1 MSEALLECR
10 RLSLRAGD
18 RLLVQDL
25 SIRVHTAERWV
36 LIGPNGAGK
45 SSLLAAMAGARLPQN
60 GSVLVAGR
68 PASSWGVEPLAA
80 HRALVNDRWFDPF
93 AATVIDTVLTARYR
107 FGADDGARDAA
118 KAALADMDCAGLAGR
133 DVRGLSR
140 GERQRVAIAT
150 ALAQATPILL
160 LDEPTSHQD
169 PAHQAWVL
177 RQLAAHSDRTVVA
190 VLHDINAAARF
201 ATHVLLL
208 SGAGW
213 WQAGPR
219 AEVLTPQSLSTLFG
233 ARIRVVGTGHRDVF
247 WVDEGEWTRN

>member
-1 MSEALLECR
+1 MTEPALECR
-10 RLSLRAGD
+10 QLSLRAGD
-18 RLLVQDL
+18 RLLVRDL
-25 SIRVHTAERWV
+25 SMQVMPQQRWAV
-36 LIGPNGAGK
+36 IGPNGAGK
-45 SSLLAAMAGARLPQN
+45 SSLLATLAGARSAN
-60 GSVLVAGR
+60 DGAVLVAGR
-68 PASSWGVEPLAA
+68 PLNDWSVEQMAA

-93 AATVIDTVLTARYR
+93 ASTVLETVLTARYR
-107 FGADDGARDAA
+107 FGADDGARDTAM
-118 KAALADMDCAGLAGR
+118 AALADMDCESLESR

-150 ALAQATPILL
+150 ALAQAAPILL

-177 RQLAAHSDRTVVA
+177 RQLAVRPDRTVMA

-213 WQAGPR
+213 WRAGMR
-219 AEVLTPQSLSTLFG
+219 RDVLTPDALSELFG
-233 ARIRVVGTGHRDVF
+233 ARIRVVGTDHRDVF
-247 WVDEGEWTRN
+247 WVDEDA

>member
-1 MSEALLECR
+1 MSAPLLECR
-10 RLSLRAGD
+10 RLALRAGD
-18 RLLVQDL
+18 RLLVHDL
-25 SIRVHTAERWV
+25 SVQVLPSQRWV

-45 SSLLAAMAGARLPQN
+45 SSLLAAMAGARMPQE
-60 GSVLVAGR
+60 GAVLVAGQPMTR
-68 PASSWGVEPLAA
+68 WGVEPLAA

-93 AATVIDTVLTARYR
+93 AATVVDTVLTARYR
-107 FGADDGARDAA
+107 FRRDEGARDAA
-118 KAALADMDCAGLAGR
+118 VAALARMDCAGLADR
-133 DVRGLSR
+133 DIRGLSR

-150 ALAQATPILL
+150 ALAQDTPILL

-177 RQLAAHSDRTVVA
+177 RQLAACAERTVVA

-219 AEVLTPQSLSTLFG
+219 AEVLTPQSLSALFG
-233 ARIRVVGTGHRDVF
+233 ARIRVVGTPHRDVF
-247 WVDEGEWTRN
+247 WVDEEA